1 MNQMGRR
8 EVRAARALEK
18 NPIKACNEVQRKF
31 YPKLFNRF
39 EQITDPRHQ
48 SYVKYTGR
56 TMLGQIYY
64 KGIAGI
70 ISMQDMTDKFN
81 DPQIVKNMA
90 SFMGA
95 EPDEYLPH
103 YVTENEYL
111 ERLNPNE
118 MQDVIQDIVYDLIRR
133 KSFNEAKFM
142 GKWVIII
149 DGTQLYSGDRKIND
163 KCLERHYNKG
173 TEKETVNYHVD
184 VLEAKIYF
192 GSGLVCSI
200 CSEFIENNGEDT
212 KKQKNMSE
220 AERKQD
226 CELKAFKRLAI
237 KLKKAF
243 PRLPILLLMDS
254 LYASKTVMD
263 ICEKYKWDYIIRFKD
278 GSIPSIAK
286 EYEDIP
292 EKERV
297 GNVEYINEIDYEG
310 HKINFLK
317 YGEERV
323 EKGEVK
329 TKIFQWITNIKIT
342 KKNALKIVRT
352 GRLRWKIENEGF
364 NRQKNWQADITH
376 ACSWKEW
383 ALKNHYLIQQIS
395 DFMKQLYEH
404 YVLKKLGITKK
415 QKNISS
421 DLLASLAEHLTG
433 EDILISDMHSISQT

>member
-1 MNQMGRR
+1 MGRK
-8 EVRAARALEK
+8 EDRAARALEK
-18 NPIKACNEVQRKF
+18 NPVEACNKVQRRF
-31 YPKLFNRF
+31 CPDLFSQFSQTN
-39 EQITDPRHQ
+39 DPRHQ
-48 SYVKYTGR
+48 SYITYTNR

-70 ISMQDMTDKFN
+70 TSMQDMTDKFN
-81 DPQIVKNMA
+81 KPQIVENMA
-90 SFMGA
+90 TYMGD
-95 EPDEYLPH
+95 ELDEYLPH

-111 ERLNPNE
+111 ERLNPGE
-118 MQDVIQDIVYDLIRR
+118 MQDTIQHIVYELIRR
-133 KSFNEAKFM
+133 KSFDEAKFV
-142 GKWVIII
+142 GKWIIII

-173 TEKETVNYHVD
+173 TEQETVNYHVD

-200 CSEFIENNGEDT
+200 CSEFIENNGEDAENY
-212 KKQKNMSE
+212 KNMSE
-220 AERKQD
+220 EARKQD
-226 CELKAFKRLAI
+226 SELKAFKRMAE

-254 LYASKTVMD
+254 LYAAKPVMD
-263 ICEKYKWDYIIRFKD
+263 ICKKNKWDYIIRFKD
-278 GSIPSIAK
+278 GSIPYIAK

-297 GNVEYINEIDYEG
+297 GNAEYINEIDYEG
-310 HKINFLK
+310 HKVNLLK
-317 YGEERV
+317 YMEETV
-323 EKGEVK
+323 EKGE
-329 TKIFQWITNIKIT
+329 TKITAFQWITNIKIT
-342 KKNALKIVRT
+342 QKNALKIVRT

-376 ACSWKEW
+376 VCSWNEW
-383 ALKNHYLIQQIS
+383 ALKNHYLMQQIS

-404 YVLKKLGITKK
+404 YVLKKLEIKKK

-421 DLLASLAEHLTG
+421 DLLASLAWQLTG
-433 EDILISDMHSISQT
+433 EDIFRRDTQSVSTN